1 MIGERVENISYIAFN
16 LSLMGFGPREQNWE
30 GKTFT
35 PFKVVWRLK
44 FVCQGN
50 GDYRILTSTHEESF
64 NSVSEKKD
72 IQFSASELGRQNGI
86 PVDGSGKM
94 VFPDFGT
101 KTYNHPRIFE
111 IKS

>member
-1 MIGERVENISYIAFN
+1 MKNA
-16 LSLMGFGPREQNWE
+16 
-30 GKTFT
+30 
-35 PFKVVWRLK
+35 
-44 FVCQGN
+44 
-50 GDYRILTSTHEESF
+50 F

-101 KTYNHPRIFE
+101 KTYNHPRITE
-111 IKS
+111 IKARYL

>member
-1 MIGERVENISYIAFN
+1 ME
-16 LSLMGFGPREQNWE
+16 
-30 GKTFT
+30 
-35 PFKVVWRLK
+35 LK

-94 VFPDFGT
+94 VSLIW
-101 KTYNHPRIFE
+101 N
-111 IKS
+111 